1 MNLHMPKGRANKAGL
16 PLGIIIYVGSQKT
29 EKLGLKSLTI
39 TRLIFKRKKL
49 KKTKKYLT

>member
-29 EKLGLKSLTI
+29 EK
-39 TRLIFKRKKL
+39 TRLKITNYNEAHF
-49 KKTKKYLT
+49 